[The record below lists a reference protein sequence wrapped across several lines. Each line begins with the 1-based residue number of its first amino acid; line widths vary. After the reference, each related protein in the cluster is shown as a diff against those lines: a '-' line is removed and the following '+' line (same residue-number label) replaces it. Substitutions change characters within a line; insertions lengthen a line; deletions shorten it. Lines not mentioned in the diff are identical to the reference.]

1 MMTTRRQTL
10 VLALTALLA
19 LSLTACGG
27 SKSSSS
33 SGKSDETLVTQPTA
47 QAQASG
53 GFDNAITTPDKN
65 SFTLS
70 SPQAF
75 TPGKFATGMVIGQ
88 TFNRFSVTV
97 KNGGSQPLDL
107 TALIVKGTTTGGECV
122 DIFDG
127 DNKMEGAPQEPL
139 AAGTS
144 LTFAWALSCAGKSGD
159 DLTVTLFN
167 GESAL
172 IEAKGKL
179 A

>member
-1 MMTTRRQTL
+1 MMTIQRRSTA
-10 VLALTALLA
+10 LALSLLLA
-19 LSLTACGG
+19 LSLSACGG
-27 SKSSSS
+27 SKSTS

-47 QAQASG
+47 EAQASG

-70 SPQAF
+70 SPAAY

-88 TFNRFSVTV
+88 TFNRFTVTV
-97 KNGGSQPLDL
+97 KNGGTQPLDL
-107 TALIVKGTTTGGECV
+107 TALIVKGTTPGGECV

-144 LTFAWALSCAGKSGD
+144 LTFDWALSCAGKSGD
-159 DLTVTLFN
+159 VLTVVLFN

>member
-1 MMTTRRQTL
+1 MITRRRTL
-10 VLALTALLA
+10 VIGLTALLA
-19 LSLTACGG
+19 ISLSSCGG

-33 SGKSDETLVTQPTA
+33 SGKSDQTLVTAPTA
-47 QAQASG
+47 EAQASG

-75 TPGKFATGMVIGQ
+75 KPGKFATGMVIGQ
-88 TFNRFSVTV
+88 TFNRFTVTV

-127 DNKMEGAPQEPL
+127 DNKINGAPQEPL
-139 AAGTS
+139 ASGTS
-144 LTFAWALSCAGKSGD
+144 ITFDWALSCAGKSGD
-159 DLTVTLFN
+159 DLTVKLFN
-167 GESAL
+167 GETAL

>member
-1 MMTTRRQTL
+1 MKTHRRIAG
-10 VLALTALLA
+10 LALTALLA
-19 LSLTACGG
+19 LTLSACGG
-27 SKSSSS
+27 SKNSSS
-33 SGKSDETLVTQPTA
+33 SGKSDESLVTQPTVE
-47 QAQASG
+47 AQASG

-70 SPQAF
+70 SPAAF

-88 TFNRFSVTV
+88 TFNRFIVTV
-97 KNGGSQPLDL
+97 TNGTSQPLDL
-107 TALIVKGTTTGGECV
+107 TALIVKGTTPGGECV

-127 DNKMEGAPQEPL
+127 DNKINGAPQEPL

-144 LTFAWALSCAGKSGD
+144 LNFDWALSCPGKSGD
-159 DLTVTLFN
+159 ELTVTLFN

-172 IEAKGKL
+172 IAAKGKL